1 MRSVTEGINTVSS
14 GSADVY
20 LPCIVN
26 LHSQREISLVI
37 MAAITAHGPGPL
49 PACAHGVCFTSGQ
62 AAGGGQNKKR
72 RRGLKHSDGKSRLI
86 GIHASSNGPDR
97 AP

>member
-1 MRSVTEGINTVSS
+1 MRNVTEGINTVSS

-26 LHSQREISLVI
+26 LHSQREISLI
-37 MAAITAHGPGPL
+37 MAAITVHGPGL
-49 PACAHGVCFTSGQ
+49 LSARAQCLFYKWT
-62 AAGGGQNKKR
+62 GGGRRTQKK
-72 RRGLKHSDGKSRLI
+72 GGVLKHSDGKSRLI

-97 AP
+97 AL